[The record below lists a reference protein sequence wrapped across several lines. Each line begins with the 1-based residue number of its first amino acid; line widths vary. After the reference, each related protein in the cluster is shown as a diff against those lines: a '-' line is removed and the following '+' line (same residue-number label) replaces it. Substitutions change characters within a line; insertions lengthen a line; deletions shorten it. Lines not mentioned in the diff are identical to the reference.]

1 MTSKLNCQNTLPGK
15 ILRRESSLPF
25 YPILGENRFDL
36 KKTCLLHYPSRYHI
50 SSLSSSRKRESIRS
64 LGWHDGASHRT
75 CLNKFGEC
83 PEMLQGGG
91 GDGGDFHSRLFLPLS
106 DNLEE
111 ITGLLEGP
119 WWRLPCSSS
128 TGGLKSAPL
137 GPSSRNQ
144 PRAEPSAC
152 GGVLG
157 HVTPPEDHFQAW

>member
-1 MTSKLNCQNTLPGK
+1 
-15 ILRRESSLPF
+15 
-25 YPILGENRFDL
+25 
-36 KKTCLLHYPSRYHI
+36 
-50 SSLSSSRKRESIRS
+50 
-64 LGWHDGASHRT
+64 
-75 CLNKFGEC
+75 
-83 PEMLQGGG
+83 MLQGGG

-128 TGGLKSAPL
+128 TGGLKSAPW

-157 HVTPPEDHFQAW
+157 HVTPPEDHFQAWQQPPNCSDLHQRRTFSSVASSTTLPFGSCRSWHWC